1 MIGCNT
7 LGIIKVVMSTSTN
20 VPLCE
25 SLTLPVTW
33 EKQPGSQR
41 SEASS
46 TLASKTDLTLPRTL
60 KCYTHMQPNFICRAL
75 RKHLLSFLVTLVKCL
90 SQYTKGWRLDK
101 ERIFIGDLSYALALN
116 LDLADNPQFY
126 DLPVLETSLV
136 CLVHVTAQPHWS
148 FYSKYSQG
156 MSLCLQLMSSLIQAS
171 VSSKA
176 IFKSRA
182 NEHLLINRR

>member
-1 MIGCNT
+1 M
-7 LGIIKVVMSTSTN
+7 
-20 VPLCE
+20 
-25 SLTLPVTW
+25 
-33 EKQPGSQR
+33 
-41 SEASS
+41 
-46 TLASKTDLTLPRTL
+46 
-60 KCYTHMQPNFICRAL
+60 
-75 RKHLLSFLVTLVKCL
+75 
-90 SQYTKGWRLDK
+90 DK
-101 ERIFIGDLSYALALN
+101 ERIFIGDLAYALALN

-182 NEHLLINRR
+182 NEHLLINHR

>member
-1 MIGCNT
+1 
-7 LGIIKVVMSTSTN
+7 
-20 VPLCE
+20 
-25 SLTLPVTW
+25 
-33 EKQPGSQR
+33 
-41 SEASS
+41 
-46 TLASKTDLTLPRTL
+46 
-60 KCYTHMQPNFICRAL
+60 MQPNFICRAL

-101 ERIFIGDLSYALALN
+101 ERIFIGDLAYALALN

-148 FYSKYSQG
+148 SYSKYSQG

-171 VSSKA
+171 VSNKA
-176 IFKSRA
+176 MFKLRA
-182 NEHLLINRR
+182 NEHLLMNHRERS

>member
-1 MIGCNT
+1 MSK
-7 LGIIKVVMSTSTN
+7 LGFCLWHEKNNLGSKEQRL
-20 VPLCE
+20 VPHW
-25 SLTLPVTW
+25 PVKLIW
-33 EKQPGSQR
+33 HCLEH
-41 SEASS
+41 
-46 TLASKTDLTLPRTL
+46 L
-60 KCYTHMQPNFICRAL
+60 KCYTHVQPNFICRAL

-101 ERIFIGDLSYALALN
+101 ERIFIGDLAYALALN

-148 FYSKYSQG
+148 SYSKFSQG

-171 VSSKA
+171 VSNKA
-176 IFKSRA
+176 MFKSKA
-182 NEHLLINRR
+182 NEHLLNNHR

>member
-1 MIGCNT
+1 MSKLDFCLWHEKNH
-7 LGIIKVVMSTSTN
+7 LGPKDQRL
-20 VPLCE
+20 VPRW
-25 SLTLPVTW
+25 PVKLVW
-33 EKQPGSQR
+33 HCLEHC
-41 SEASS
+41 
-46 TLASKTDLTLPRTL
+46 L
-60 KCYTHMQPNFICRAL
+60 KCYTHVQPNFICRAL

-101 ERIFIGDLSYALALN
+101 ERIFIGDLAYALALN

-148 FYSKYSQG
+148 SYSKYSQG

-171 VSSKA
+171 VSNKA
-176 IFKSRA
+176 MFKSRV
-182 NEHLLINRR
+182 NKHLLNNHK

>member
-1 MIGCNT
+1 MYRCVQAW
-7 LGIIKVVMSTSTN
+7 L
-20 VPLCE
+20 
-25 SLTLPVTW
+25 LPMTW
-33 EKQPGSQR
+33 GKQPEFQR
-41 SEASS
+41 TETSS
-46 TLASKTDLTLPRTL
+46 TLASETGLALPRTPKVL
-60 KCYTHMQPNFICRAL
+60 YSCPPNFICRAL

-101 ERIFIGDLSYALALN
+101 ERIFIGDLAYALALN

-148 FYSKYSQG
+148 SYSKYSQG

-176 IFKSRA
+176 VFKSRA
-182 NEHLLINRR
+182 NEHLLNNHR